1 MGTRTFRDRVEG
13 GRLLAAALEEYA
25 GRTDVLVLALPRGGV
40 TVAAEVS
47 RHLGAPLDVILV
59 RKLGVPGHEELA
71 MGAIASGGV
80 RILSQEVIAAL
91 GIPDRD
97 IAAVAAAEE
106 DELERREQAYRGVR
120 MPPTVGG
127 KTVILVDD
135 GLATGSSMRAAAVA
149 IRSQGPR
156 RLVIAVPVGPAATCA
171 EMATQADEVVC
182 LRTPEPFRSV
192 GEWYEDFGQTTD
204 EEVRRLLR
212 AGVPLGAG

>member
-1 MGTRTFRDRVEG
+1 
-13 GRLLAAALEEYA
+13 
-25 GRTDVLVLALPRGGV
+25 
-40 TVAAEVS
+40 
-47 RHLGAPLDVILV
+47 
-59 RKLGVPGHEELA
+59 
-71 MGAIASGGV
+71 
-80 RILSQEVIAAL
+80 
-91 GIPDRD
+91 
-97 IAAVAAAEE
+97 
-106 DELERREQAYRGVR
+106 
-120 MPPTVGG
+120 
-127 KTVILVDD
+127 
-135 GLATGSSMRAAAVA
+135 MRAAAVA